1 VARRAKRNDLLIRAL
16 EPDDAADIAR
26 LQAMPGYR
34 FGTLRPPY
42 PTASAVRKLFERMG
56 PDDLL
61 LGVFL
66 DGRLAATGGLHRQ
79 SGRRRH
85 VAVIGMGVADDL
97 AGKGFGT
104 ALLQALLEAADK
116 WLDVK
121 RVELTVFV
129 DNDRAIR
136 LYERHGFVREGAMRA
151 YAFRDGQYVDTIA
164 MARLTGI

>member
-16 EPDDAADIAR
+16 ELEDAAGIAR

-42 PTASAVRKLFERMG
+42 PTASAVRKFFERMG

-79 SGRRRH
+79 GGRRRH
-85 VAVIGMGVADDL
+85 VAIIGMGVADDL
-97 AGKGFGT
+97 AGKGIGT

-121 RVELTVFV
+121 RVELTVFA
-129 DNDRAIR
+129 DNERAIR
-136 LYERHGFVREGAMRA
+136 LYERHGFVREGTMRA
-151 YAFRDGQYVDTIA
+151 YAFRDGQYVDTLA
-164 MARLTGI
+164 MARLTSI